1 MPLGVELSQEATYPI
16 DPAAPVAVIH
26 FVGLFTTTIFVLLCG
41 FLEQPLPDGAPEKCS
56 TEGADIEAKDHTNYL
71 VTMMALVAVASVSYT
86 FAYKGEY
93 RRRRA
98 NRETTDNAG
107 ISNRES

>member
-1 MPLGVELSQEATYPI
+1 MSQSVII
-16 DPAAPVAVIH
+16 DTTRAMEDLDSVAVI
-26 FVGLFTTTIFVLLCG
+26 LLII
-41 FLEQPLPDGAPEKCS
+41 
-56 TEGADIEAKDHTNYL
+56 TMVL

-107 ISNRES
+107 ISYRES